1 MKTPYD
7 GNSTF
12 ISTAN
17 QEPLS
22 GNHSFSPYGVLKQSG
37 AHGVSTAGLSQ
48 EPIVGSN
55 GNINGY
61 DMADFMKN
69 LGTMM
74 SIAAAGGIQEQR
86 ASASAELRAKAE
98 KKTALASALRS
109 DDRETQQAL
118 AEVIGEQVY
127 ETLGRSGFAR
137 KFLQTKPL
145 AYGDVHRI
153 PVITPDVMAY
163 TSSDNADVPASQI
176 RQKVILPTPFEVNA
190 RVLIGLLELATSP
203 VDLLDIKYNQ
213 ALEQILVGEDRRF
226 KQMADIASTG
236 YNEQVFFSTLTP
248 TVLAS
253 IQAQI
258 DTQGGIPL
266 GGLLISSDI
275 WTDIKSESEFQ
286 NFYSPIE
293 KHEIVLTGRLGTL
306 MGTDIVTD
314 GFRIQNLKVLDQGSV
329 YVFGIP
335 DTLGVIGQYDQLKVT
350 AIDQAVIG
358 QNKKGW
364 ALTNIID
371 LTFANARAVVRGQ
384 RI

>member
-17 QEPLS
+17 QEPLA
-22 GNHSFSPYGVLKQSG
+22 GNRSFSPYGMLKASG

-48 EPIVGSN
+48 EPLVGSN
-55 GNINGY
+55 GDVNGHSVVEFMQNLNKM
-61 DMADFMKN
+61 MA
-69 LGTMM
+69 
-74 SIAAAGGIQEQR
+74 AASAGGIQEQR
-86 ASASAELRAKAE
+86 ATASAELRAKAE
-98 KKTALASALRS
+98 KKEALASALRS
-109 DDRETQQAL
+109 DDKATQEAL
-118 AEVIGEQVY
+118 AEVIGEQIY
-127 ETLGRSGFAR
+127 ETLGRSGFSR

-145 AYGDVHRI
+145 AYGDIHRI
-153 PVITPDVMAY
+153 PVIRPDVMAY
-163 TSSDNADVPASQI
+163 VSSDNADVPASQI
-176 RQKVILPTPFEVNA
+176 RQNYLLPTPFEVNA

-203 VDLLDIKYNQ
+203 VDLLDVKYNQ

-226 KQMADIASTG
+226 KQFADIASTA

-253 IQAQI
+253 IRNQI
-258 DTQGGIPL
+258 DTQGGIPV
-266 GGLLISSDI
+266 GGTLISADI
-275 WTDIKSESEFQ
+275 WADIISESEFQ
-286 NFYSPIE
+286 NFYSPVE

-306 MGTDIVTD
+306 MGMDIVTD
-314 GFRIQNLKVLDQGSV
+314 GFRIPNLKVLDQGSV

-364 ALTNIID
+364 GLVNVID

>member
-364 ALTNIID
+364 SLTNVID
-371 LTFANARAVVRGQ
+371 MTFANARAVVRGQ